1 MAKAKKNPKR
11 VKAGRAGGKKTVA
24 KLGKGHMRAIGEKG
38 GKRTQDLVVKGRAF
52 ELKTR
57 REKRKAKSKKKG
69 K

>member
-11 VKAGRAGGKKTVA
+11 VRAGRAGGKKTVQ
-24 KLGKGHMRAIGEKG
+24 KLGKGHMRTIGEKG
-38 GKRTQDLVVKGRAF
+38 GKRTQDLVIKGRAF

-57 REKRKAKSKKKG
+57 KAKRKAAKKKG